1 MVDWIGIV
9 SACGLAAIVGLGF
22 VMWERYESQRLARE
36 RLHRRIP
43 RRRDLI
49 PVRNGRRAA

>member
-9 SACGLAAIVGLGF
+9 SACGLAVIVGLGF